1 MTVCPSIAIY
11 STPTLA
17 DSRLTLCF
25 TYRKDHVARRAFV
38 AASAGATGVD
48 IETRLAE
55 ILLANNGNGLR
66 AGGHHGDEGTAD
78 GFGNSVGDETTNG
91 GTPNDR
97 AEDDDDDSF
106 DEFDHH
112 HEDRET
118 RSGHGSPDCRLNATL
133 VAANLAGDV
142 FGRRRLLQF
151 GGQKLLDALS
161 CTLLSNDPEKQ
172 MLAAYALGELA
183 RPLPG
188 VVERWV
194 SLDAACVAERGL
206 EDRDAEIDSGENKT
220 TREGSNQGTTNAN
233 NSPNRLPASFTKH
246 LPMLATPDF
255 DPLAEAG
262 GDPLGLFAHTRNAL
276 FESMKSVARNARL
289 GAEGVLLSGETNV
302 ERWIALG
309 DEGGDGDMLFSQDV
323 INLESVRTTQP
334 SKFDFARDFAASQKL
349 RNLPLNVKRRWLLEM
364 LRWELG
370 PVSPGMNF
378 QGLMGVS
385 LTVDR

>member
-1 MTVCPSIAIY
+1 M
-11 STPTLA
+11 
-17 DSRLTLCF
+17 
-25 TYRKDHVARRAFV
+25 
-38 AASAGATGVD
+38 D

-161 CTLLSNDPEKQ
+161 CTLLSNDPERQ

-323 INLESVRTTQP
+323 INLESVRTTRP